1 MAPSEPKRLLRW
13 LGERS
18 WLGVVRVGVAALGV
32 GLTGWLLTSVWPEP
46 DRVARS
52 APPSKNDPANL
63 APFPES
69 PVTVLVVGLDSNRV
83 GDSTNRAAP
92 KGPANADALMLLR
105 VAAAEPVQVLQI
117 PTELGVQLPNRDA
130 PTSLASLWPVG
141 GVGLLRDVIR
151 EIIGLPQGVP
161 QRYVVMSRAGLRKL
175 VDGLGA
181 VEVTL
186 GQSYQRVDQSQD
198 YTVNLQAGR
207 QRLNGLQAEQLV
219 RYRSKP
225 ENDVNR
231 RERQQILLSAL
242 LDQLKAPTGVGTV
255 SSLVKG
261 LEPELETNLSR
272 SEQLSLAAAVIASP
286 TPAQMTNLPLA
297 DRAGNQ
303 NLRQIKPG
311 ASRPLWP
318 RP

>member
-32 GLTGWLLTSVWPEP
+32 GLTGWFLTSVWPEP

-69 PVTVLVVGLDSNRV
+69 PVTVLVIGLDSNRV
-83 GDSTNRAAP
+83 GDFTNRAAP

-105 VAAAEPVQVLQI
+105 IAATEPVQVLQI

-151 EIIGLPQGVP
+151 LKIYRAYKSCRKWRIPSELLMTHHLLALNYQAADLVSRTNELDVLKSHVL
-161 QRYVVMSRAGLRKL
+161 RY
-175 VDGLGA
+175 
-181 VEVTL
+181 
-186 GQSYQRVDQSQD
+186 
-198 YTVNLQAGR
+198 
-207 QRLNGLQAEQLV
+207 LNQC
-219 RYRSKP
+219 R
-225 ENDVNR
+225 
-231 RERQQILLSAL
+231 
-242 LDQLKAPTGVGTV
+242 
-255 SSLVKG
+255 
-261 LEPELETNLSR
+261 
-272 SEQLSLAAAVIASP
+272 
-286 TPAQMTNLPLA
+286 
-297 DRAGNQ
+297 
-303 NLRQIKPG
+303 
-311 ASRPLWP
+311 
-318 RP
+318 

>member
-1 MAPSEPKRLLRW
+1 
-13 LGERS
+13 
-18 WLGVVRVGVAALGV
+18 
-32 GLTGWLLTSVWPEP
+32 
-46 DRVARS
+46 
-52 APPSKNDPANL
+52 
-63 APFPES
+63 
-69 PVTVLVVGLDSNRV
+69 
-83 GDSTNRAAP
+83 
-92 KGPANADALMLLR
+92 
-105 VAAAEPVQVLQI
+105 
-117 PTELGVQLPNRDA
+117 
-130 PTSLASLWPVG
+130 
-141 GVGLLRDVIR
+141 
-151 EIIGLPQGVP
+151 
-161 QRYVVMSRAGLRKL
+161 MSRAGLRKL

-186 GQSYQRVDQSQD
+186 VQSYRRVDQSQD

-219 RYRSKP
+219 RHRSKP
-225 ENDVNR
+225 ENDANR

-303 NLRQIKPG
+303 TLRQIKPG
-311 ASRPLWP
+311 TSRPLWP